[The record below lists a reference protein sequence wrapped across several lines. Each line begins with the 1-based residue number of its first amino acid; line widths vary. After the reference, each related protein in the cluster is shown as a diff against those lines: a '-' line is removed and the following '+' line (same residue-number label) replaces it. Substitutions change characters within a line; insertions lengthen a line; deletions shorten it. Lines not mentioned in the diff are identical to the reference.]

1 MSTPTDGSEWGWV
14 PPIKL
19 PHWMGWET
27 PPKKLHEWGVVL
39 PRKSHNFPE
48 NFKNSEK
55 KMVKTR
61 VPQCPQCT
69 KLNQNGALDQGNN
82 LGGSPGPQEVL
93 KYEFLEV
100 IFCTFLGHIPL
111 KIMGSTPPHEEE
123 T

>member
-1 MSTPTDGSEWGWV
+1 MYSGGGA
-14 PPIKL
+14 PPQKSKFSGTL
-19 PHWMGWET
+19 PEQ
-27 PPKKLHEWGVVL
+27 KI
-39 PRKSHNFPE
+39 
-48 NFKNSEK
+48 
-55 KMVKTR
+55 VKTR

-100 IFCTFLGHIPL
+100 IFCTFWGHIPL
-111 KIMGSTPPHEEE
+111 TIMGSTPPHEEE